1 MYNLHSYV
9 NVHYPVWD
17 GNLDSSL
24 LSLLALICSSRRELR
39 LVRCEVHRQQLG
51 ARDWAATIGR
61 RNRCTVH
68 RHVMLQQL
76 L

>member
-1 MYNLHSYV
+1 
-9 NVHYPVWD
+9 
-17 GNLDSSL
+17 
-24 LSLLALICSSRRELR
+24 
-39 LVRCEVHRQQLG
+39 VRCEVRRQQLG

-61 RNRCTVH
+61 RNRCTVY